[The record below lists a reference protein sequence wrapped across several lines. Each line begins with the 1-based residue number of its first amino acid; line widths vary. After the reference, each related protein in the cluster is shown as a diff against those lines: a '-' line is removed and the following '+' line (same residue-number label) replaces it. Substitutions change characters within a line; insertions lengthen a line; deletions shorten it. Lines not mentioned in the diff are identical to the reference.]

1 MTGPWNAGQDG
12 SSEVL
17 AWLVESTEVPGTYY
31 LVLGADG
38 GIRAPEDS
46 SKLFTSFT
54 NCTDIEGLSLL
65 DTSNVT
71 DMSDMF
77 LNCSSLTNLD
87 VTGFDTS
94 SVTNMYRMF
103 LNCSSLTNLDVT
115 GFDTSKVTS
124 TNYLENG
131 MIGMFFGCS
140 SLTSLDLSNFNTEKL
155 LHMQQMF
162 YECSSLTSLDISNF
176 NTSNV
181 LNMSKMFYKCSSL
194 TSIDLSSF
202 DTSNVMDMSEM
213 FADCSGLTDL
223 DVTGFDTS
231 NVTSMY
237 RMFLNCSS
245 LTSLDVRNFNTSS
258 VTNMAGMFC
267 WCSNLRSIDVTH
279 FDTSSVT
286 TMSEMFQNCSGL
298 TALNVTHF
306 DTSSVLSMDYM
317 FGSCSS
323 LTSLDLS
330 NFNTSA
336 VTTMRY
342 MFESCSSLTSLDVTH
357 FDTSSV
363 TNMEYMFYY
372 CSSLTSLNL
381 SSFNTSSVTTMS
393 EMFYYCSSLTNLDVS
408 SFNTSNVTSMYMM
421 FEKCSS
427 LTNLDVSGF
436 NTSNVKSMVSMFAYC
451 GNLRSLDLS
460 NFDTNN
466 VTNMLYM
473 FAGCGV
479 TRIKLGNNFSFKGK
493 NITDTVD
500 QALLP
505 KGNWSNKEKAIGPY
519 RETYLRDNYTSEMSG
534 EWTRPVALLYD
545 NGELVF
551 QAEDTTDDVVARYA
565 GFDADTYSNQSY
577 IPWDSK
583 RDFVTK
589 VIVKDGIKPI
599 STAYWFYEMPNVTE
613 MELNKLDTSNVTTM
627 YEMFYNCSNLTSLN
641 LSSFNTSNVTNKVW
655 MFLGCTNLE
664 TLVLGENFDKINGSS
679 MFSNCQNLKTII
691 SLSPT
696 VMATASNGLPNTAKA
711 TLYVRNATLEDQYE
725 QDTTYQ
731 SQFMTAGEDRIRPIL
746 ELVGNSTINATVPG
760 NTYTEEGAT
769 VAGFS
774 YESGDIYTQYGLS
787 VRKTVTK
794 DNVSTD
800 MYRPAVPGTY
810 KITYTLSYNGL
821 PIDAVTRTINVT
833 HVKATNRLMERE
845 SELRIIGL
853 DRFCQSINNSN
864 FLLPSERVKTITIHN
879 SLSIPN
885 DAYLSWDVSANSDGS
900 VMAWLINNSGGYDL
914 HIGANGNILLPEN
927 STSLFADYRDMVS
940 ITGIEYLDT
949 CEVTNMKEMFYEC
962 EKLGNL
968 DLNSFDTSNV
978 TNMDGMFAVCQNMT
992 SLNVSTFD
1000 TSKVTDMNA
1009 MFDLCAKLTY
1019 LDLTHFDTSK
1029 VTNMNGMFYSCGL
1042 TSLDVTHFDTSSVTN
1057 MGSMFGTCND
1067 LTSLDLSSFDTSNVT
1082 NMQYM
1087 FSNCSSITNLDLS
1100 GFDTRRVTNVNWMFS
1115 GCSSLE
1121 TIALGNN
1128 FVQLPDFR
1136 GCTSLEAI
1144 ISQKAISS
1152 SEDVIKYN
1160 ANTPSGATLYVP
1172 NEASESAYE
1181 ENSNYYTNF
1190 SNGERIRPILE
1201 LIGDKVINL
1210 GSNDV
1215 FTEQGATVA
1224 GYPNGQS
1231 GKYTQ
1236 YGYTLLGP
1244 SITKNN
1250 EVVSEVVNKGIAT
1263 YRVTYTLLDKNAN
1276 TVMSAYRTVNVNN
1289 AAMLM
1294 QETYNN
1300 AYRDH
1305 LILGNSTIG
1314 VTRSKIK
1321 KIIIKTNQDT
1331 PTGTIYGSPWDVSY
1345 NRNGS
1350 VTAWLIDNGDDTYNL
1365 VIGGDGNI
1373 YAPVDSSYLFC
1384 YYTNCTEIEG
1394 LSNIDTS
1401 AATSMSF
1408 MFKNCSSLLALDV
1421 THFDTSSVTRVGNM
1435 FESCSGLT
1443 TLDVTHFDTSSV
1455 TSMNSMFEG
1464 CSGLTTLDV
1473 THFDTSNV
1481 IYMDSMFK
1489 ECIELAELDVTNF
1502 NTSSVTNMSSMF
1514 CNCWNLTKLD
1524 VTNFDTSNVIEM
1536 GSMFEYCTDLT
1547 ELNVTNFDTSKV
1559 IYMDSMFKYCTGLTS
1574 LDVTHFDTS
1583 SVISMGSMFIGCSS
1597 LTTLDVTHFDTSN
1610 VTDMNSMFS
1619 SCNGL
1624 TALDITH
1631 FDTSSVTY
1639 MSDMF
1644 RNCSG
1649 LIGLDVSYFNTS
1661 NVTDMSCMFYNCAN
1675 LQTILIG
1682 PNFDKLNSSS
1692 MFGNDSALRAI
1703 ITQKAITDSA
1713 DAMTLSTDTGLN
1725 TLTNAVLY
1733 VPNTT
1738 SETAYEG
1745 ATNYT
1750 TVFGNDRI
1758 RPILELSGDS
1768 VVNVLVGGNYTDAG
1782 ATVAGFASD
1791 SYPYDFGVT
1800 TSYKTN
1806 GGAETAGL
1814 PTDFST
1820 VGTVYT
1826 IIYTLTKDGSPTGA
1840 TAERMVKVK
1849 GVPILMQETYEKAC
1863 SKHLIFGNSTI
1874 GVTRDKIK
1882 KIIIKT
1888 DQDTPTGTIYGSPW
1902 DVSYYRDESVTAWLI
1917 DNGDDTYNLVIG
1929 GDGNIYAPIDS
1940 SYLFCYYTNCIEIEG
1955 LNNID
1960 TSTVT
1965 SMSNMFYHSD
1975 SLTNLDLSGFNTSAV
1990 TNMSELFN
1998 SCGSLTNLD
2007 LSGFNTS
2014 AVTLMSGMFYQCN
2027 SLTSLDLSSFNTST
2041 VTTMQSM
2048 FSRCSNLTSLDLSSF
2063 NTSSVTT
2070 MSNIFLYSNNLRSV
2084 KLGTY
2089 FSFSRNSITNTSNSI
2104 ETLPT
2109 PSGIGYSGKWIR
2121 SDSSFGP
2128 YTPAE
2133 LRDNYN
2139 GETMSGEWIWDKN
2152 PVAVIY
2158 SNNEMVFYSGDYED
2172 TTKGD
2177 VVAKYNVPISTTYLS
2192 DSSVAWKD
2200 YRTTVTKVTVTD
2212 IISPIS
2218 TACWFYGMSNVTEMD
2233 LAKLDTSA
2241 VTNMYMMFYN
2251 CSSLTTLDVTHFNTS
2266 SVVDMSF
2273 VFYNCSSLTNL
2284 NLSNFNTS
2292 AVTNMFCMFA
2302 YCTNLT
2308 NIDLSN
2314 FNTSAVIGMTEM
2326 FNGCSSL
2333 TSLDLSSFNT
2343 SKVTTMSHMIRG
2355 CSSLTNLDISSFN
2368 TSSVT
2373 TMSYMFLD
2381 SNNLRSVKLGSNF
2394 SFSGN
2399 NITNTSNIATLP
2411 TPSGLGYSGK
2421 WIRNDGEFGPYTSE
2435 QFRDNYNGATM
2446 SGEWVW
2452 EKNPVA
2458 VIYSNNEMVFY
2469 SGDYEDA
2476 TKGDVVAKYN
2486 VPVSTTNLGEG
2497 SIPWKDYRTT
2507 VTKVT
2512 IADTISPMATAYWF
2526 YGMSNVTEMDLA
2538 KLDTSAVTNMLN
2550 MFGNCNS
2557 LKSVKLGTNF
2567 SFSGN
2572 NITNISFKTILP
2584 TPPSSIGYS
2593 GKWIRNDS
2601 SFGPYTPAELRDNY
2615 DGSTMSGEWVWDKN
2629 PVAVI
2634 YSNNEMV
2641 FYSGDYEDATK
2652 GDVVA
2657 KYNVPVSTTN
2667 LSESSIPWKDYRTT
2681 VTKVTVA
2688 DTISPIGT
2696 AYWFYGMSNVTEM
2709 DLAKLD
2715 TSAVTSMSNMFYN
2728 CSSLTS
2734 LNLSSFNTS
2743 AVTNMSSMFWYCS
2756 SLSSLDLSNF
2766 NTSAVTTMYQM
2777 FYQCSNLTSLNLSSF
2792 NTTAVTNMSY
2802 MFSSCSSLTSLD
2814 LSSFNTNAVTTM
2826 YQMFY
2831 NCSSLTSL
2839 DLSQFNTSEVT
2850 TMYQMFYSCSSLT
2863 NLDLSQFN
2871 TSQVTTMYMMFYGC
2885 RSLTSLNL
2893 SSFNTTA
2900 VTNMSYMFYSC
2911 SSLTNLDL
2919 SSFNTSAV
2927 TNMSS
2932 MFSDCSSLKSVK
2944 LGTDFSFSGNNI
2956 TNTSYKAI
2964 LPTPPS
2970 GVGSSGKWIRNDG
2983 EFGPYTPAELRDN
2996 YNGATMS
3003 GEWIWEKKPVAVIYS
3018 NNEMV
3023 FYSGDYEDATK
3034 GDVVAKYNVPVN
3046 TVYTSNSST
3055 PWYSKRESIT
3065 KVTFAD
3071 TISPIGTAYW
3081 FYGMKNVTEMDLAK
3095 LDTSAVTSMSNMFY
3109 NCSSLTSLNLSSFNT
3124 SAVTNMSSMFLYCS
3138 SLSSLD
3144 LSQFNTSEVTTMYQ
3158 MFSGCRSLTSLDL
3171 SQFNTSKV
3179 ATMYQMFYQCSNLT
3193 SLNLSSFNTTAVT
3206 NMSYMFSSCSSLT
3219 SLDLSSF
3226 NTNAVTTMYQMF
3238 YNCSSLTSLDLSQFN
3253 TSEVTTM
3260 YQMFYSCSS
3269 LTNLDLSQFNTSQVT
3284 TMYMMFYGC
3293 RSLTSLNLSSFN
3305 TTAVTNMSYMFYSCS
3320 SLTNLDLSSFNT
3332 SAVTNMSSMFS
3343 DCSSLKSV
3351 KLGTD
3356 FSFSGNNI
3364 TNTSYKAILP
3374 TPPSSVGS
3382 SGKWIRND
3390 GEFGPYTP
3398 AELRDNYDGSTMSG
3412 EWIWE
3417 KIPVA
3422 VIYSNNEMVFYSG
3435 DYEDATKGDVIAK
3448 YNVPVNTVYTSNSSI
3463 PWYSKRES
3471 ITKVTFAD
3479 TISPIGTAYWFY
3491 GMINVTEM
3499 DLAKLDTGAVTSMY
3513 GMFYNCSS
3521 LSSLNLSSFN
3531 TSKVTTMY
3539 QMFCNCSSLTSLDLS
3554 QFNTS
3559 EVTTMYQMFY
3569 SCSSLTNLDLSQF
3582 NTSQVTTMYMMF
3594 YGCRSLTNL
3603 NLSSFNTSA
3612 VTNMYGMFGVCKS
3625 LSNIDLSSFNTGSVT
3640 SMSSMFYQCNSLTS
3654 LDLSNFN
3661 TSTVIGMQSMFSG
3674 CSSLKSVK
3682 LGTNFS
3688 FSGNNITNTS
3698 NMATLPTPSG
3708 IGYSGKWIR
3717 SDSSFGPYTPTELRD
3732 NYNGTT
3738 MSGEWVWDKNPVAVI
3753 YSNNE
3758 MVFYSGDYEDA
3769 TKGDVVEKYNVPVN
3783 TVYTSSSSIPW
3794 NSKITTI
3801 TKVTFADTISP
3812 IGTAYWFYGMTNVT
3826 EMDLAKLDTSAVTT
3840 MQSMFYDCRSLI
3852 NLDLSN
3858 FNTSAVTSMNG
3869 MFYQCNSLTSLD
3881 LSSFNTSTVT
3891 TMQSMFSGC
3900 TNLSSIKLGT
3910 NFSFSGNNITT
3921 TSYKALL
3928 PTPSGTVYT
3937 GKWIRSDEEAGP
3949 YTPAEL
3955 RDNYN
3960 GATMSGEWVWEVKP
3974 LIFEDQSKEIFRSAQ
3989 EQNITITGASN
4000 GSGSYTYTEK
4010 SEKDASNADTN
4021 YFSISGTTI
4030 TAVANVPADIYTYV
4044 VTATDDNSGATTD
4057 ATITITVIDPTIN
4070 GSVSI
4075 EGTAKY
4081 LSTLTATATSD
4092 PEAESYTYEW
4102 WYADSEDAT
4111 SGTVI
4116 QAESAVNTL
4125 TLNDENLIESLI
4137 GKYIG
4142 VTVTA
4147 TKTNYTT
4154 ATFSDTI
4161 GPVTRVQIAVPVTVA
4176 EATGESLVYNGSEQ
4190 TGVANG
4196 TGYTVEDGAKI
4207 DAGSYTAVVTPNNGY
4222 EWTTG
4227 GRTSKNI
4234 AWGIS
4239 PKPVA
4244 VTWNEPYTFVYDGNA
4259 HVPSASVENGVGEE
4273 KITLAIDIEPT
4284 KPAVDAGNYMAKVAV
4299 DSVTGGRARVAN
4311 YTLTGSSHEFT
4322 ITIATNPTTF
4332 TGVDQDY
4339 GSTGELV
4346 SVTDE
4351 VGTPYYSV
4359 GTEITS
4365 SNYTNPSI
4373 ASTDIPTAEGKEP
4386 GTYII
4391 YYYIPATDNYSEK
4404 SGFIEVTIRAT
4415 EFTVTFDANG
4425 GTVSPESKEVTYG
4438 EPYGELPTPER
4449 TGYTFEGWLQ
4459 DSSAPII
4466 SEENYNI
4473 THYLS
4478 STTSEFRNDA
4488 SFDGLKNQPY
4498 IRINGN
4504 QSNDNIDTSWRILSK
4519 NSINVEAGRTYILSF
4534 YVRSQ
4539 NAITSQCIKK
4549 YYINYGHTMAIWSDG
4564 SNTGVNEDIYFTSDD
4579 NWHLITLECTAPMGV
4594 NAVKIQIGNDMP
4606 NLFGTGSYFDVAN
4619 IQWKPKE
4626 YITASTV
4633 MNRTENHT
4641 LSADWSINNYSI
4653 TYNLD
4658 GGSMIEE
4665 PSSYTIETETFTLP
4679 TPTKEGYTF
4688 TGWTGSNGTTQQL
4701 DVTIEKGSTGDK
4713 TFTAN
4718 YVENTM
4724 TGSVTITG
4732 ENTFGKTLT
4741 ATKSFDPDADSYTYR
4756 WYHSNTKIDP
4766 TNVSAIESATPLGEA
4781 SSSNQYVVG
4790 SGLAGE
4796 YIYVVVTGTKANY
4809 TTLKVADIT
4818 DNTNNTTE
4826 KVEKAT
4832 RTVSVPSTVEFT
4844 YGTTGSIEFSYSAED
4859 TTIAVGNVGNSD
4871 SNVASVTGV
4880 TDGNLSGTVTITLL
4894 KQGTT
4899 KITITIPETANYKAV
4914 TSSACEVKVSR
4925 AAGNITL
4932 DSTTGDSEQ
4941 GVPNKTFKVLESH
4954 GGTLSAEEIEGN
4966 HGVTFSFSQPTA
4978 TSGNPSTVTIGNIGG
4993 LTKGT
4998 VVKVRVTSAQT
5009 EQHEAASAEYTL
5021 TIKEGI
5027 GGSISITGTP
5037 KYLEELTVNTTNITP
5052 EGCSYT
5058 YVWWYADS
5066 SDATSGT
5073 AFAEE
5078 TGSTMT
5084 LNDETITK
5092 AGTTIE
5098 GLIGKYIGVTVVAS
5112 KSPMGS
5118 QTFTVTKGPITR
5130 AKIASNEEPTASN
5143 KTYNGSAQ
5151 TGVASGT
5158 NYTVSDGTKIDAG
5171 NYTAIATPKP
5181 GYEWSN
5187 GNKSAKQI
5195 PWSIK
5200 AKQITTVWEDA
5211 DSYDYDG
5218 TEKIPSATAESGVEG
5233 ETIVLT
5239 VTTVPSPAIVAG
5251 EYEAKA
5257 NISSV
5262 IGGQGNVGNYVLI
5275 SATKKY
5281 TIMSNNNFNSKPTVT
5296 FGQEIISKSEV
5307 MIHAIVKSTTP
5318 LTSASVNGNPFSE
5331 EYIRAHETEEGKW
5344 QVRTELDYSANI
5356 NGLFKF
5362 EVTDENGNTVSEVY
5376 NVSDISRESANI
5388 TYTVFDATSEEN
5400 AKIVFK
5406 ATEDI
5411 QIVNVPNG
5419 FEPEGTGVNYAK
5431 EITVY
5436 ITNGATEI
5444 NANFEFENNIGNK
5457 TVVNVNEVVEAS
5469 YRNIRTV
5476 KNVVK
5481 KIIEVYTGGIT
5492 LDRAEKL
5499 IARMKTARVTANG
5512 TRESYYGIDMAQVN
5526 VNITSSSQITAVRAL
5541 GKARAIAVK
5550 ESDGSVKTLEKGGVD
5565 IITSAES
5572 ASSTNGN
5579 VTGVYFT
5586 NGSPVH
5592 KNNESGNGFHVTITN
5607 R

>member
-1 MTGPWNAGQDG
+1 
-12 SSEVL
+12 
-17 AWLVESTEVPGTYY
+17 
-31 LVLGADG
+31 
-38 GIRAPEDS
+38 
-46 SKLFTSFT
+46 
-54 NCTDIEGLSLL
+54 
-65 DTSNVT
+65 
-71 DMSDMF
+71 
-77 LNCSSLTNLD
+77 
-87 VTGFDTS
+87 
-94 SVTNMYRMF
+94 
-103 LNCSSLTNLDVT
+103 
-115 GFDTSKVTS
+115 
-124 TNYLENG
+124 
-131 MIGMFFGCS
+131 
-140 SLTSLDLSNFNTEKL
+140 
-155 LHMQQMF
+155 
-162 YECSSLTSLDISNF
+162 
-176 NTSNV
+176 
-181 LNMSKMFYKCSSL
+181 
-194 TSIDLSSF
+194 
-202 DTSNVMDMSEM
+202 
-213 FADCSGLTDL
+213 
-223 DVTGFDTS
+223 
-231 NVTSMY
+231 
-237 RMFLNCSS
+237 
-245 LTSLDVRNFNTSS
+245 
-258 VTNMAGMFC
+258 
-267 WCSNLRSIDVTH
+267 
-279 FDTSSVT
+279 
-286 TMSEMFQNCSGL
+286 
-298 TALNVTHF
+298 
-306 DTSSVLSMDYM
+306 
-317 FGSCSS
+317 
-323 LTSLDLS
+323 
-330 NFNTSA
+330 
-336 VTTMRY
+336 
-342 MFESCSSLTSLDVTH
+342 
-357 FDTSSV
+357 
-363 TNMEYMFYY
+363 
-372 CSSLTSLNL
+372 
-381 SSFNTSSVTTMS
+381 
-393 EMFYYCSSLTNLDVS
+393 
-408 SFNTSNVTSMYMM
+408 
-421 FEKCSS
+421 
-427 LTNLDVSGF
+427 
-436 NTSNVKSMVSMFAYC
+436 
-451 GNLRSLDLS
+451 
-460 NFDTNN
+460 
-466 VTNMLYM
+466 
-473 FAGCGV
+473 
-479 TRIKLGNNFSFKGK
+479 
-493 NITDTVD
+493 
-500 QALLP
+500 
-505 KGNWSNKEKAIGPY
+505 
-519 RETYLRDNYTSEMSG
+519 
-534 EWTRPVALLYD
+534 
-545 NGELVF
+545 
-551 QAEDTTDDVVARYA
+551 
-565 GFDADTYSNQSY
+565 
-577 IPWDSK
+577 
-583 RDFVTK
+583 
-589 VIVKDGIKPI
+589 
-599 STAYWFYEMPNVTE
+599 
-613 MELNKLDTSNVTTM
+613 
-627 YEMFYNCSNLTSLN
+627 
-641 LSSFNTSNVTNKVW
+641 
-655 MFLGCTNLE
+655 
-664 TLVLGENFDKINGSS
+664 
-679 MFSNCQNLKTII
+679 
-691 SLSPT
+691 
-696 VMATASNGLPNTAKA
+696 
-711 TLYVRNATLEDQYE
+711 
-725 QDTTYQ
+725 
-731 SQFMTAGEDRIRPIL
+731 
-746 ELVGNSTINATVPG
+746 
-760 NTYTEEGAT
+760 
-769 VAGFS
+769 
-774 YESGDIYTQYGLS
+774 
-787 VRKTVTK
+787 
-794 DNVSTD
+794 
-800 MYRPAVPGTY
+800 
-810 KITYTLSYNGL
+810 
-821 PIDAVTRTINVT
+821 
-833 HVKATNRLMERE
+833 
-845 SELRIIGL
+845 
-853 DRFCQSINNSN
+853 
-864 FLLPSERVKTITIHN
+864 
-879 SLSIPN
+879 
-885 DAYLSWDVSANSDGS
+885 
-900 VMAWLINNSGGYDL
+900 
-914 HIGANGNILLPEN
+914 
-927 STSLFADYRDMVS
+927 
-940 ITGIEYLDT
+940 
-949 CEVTNMKEMFYEC
+949 
-962 EKLGNL
+962 
-968 DLNSFDTSNV
+968 
-978 TNMDGMFAVCQNMT
+978 
-992 SLNVSTFD
+992 
-1000 TSKVTDMNA
+1000 
-1009 MFDLCAKLTY
+1009 
-1019 LDLTHFDTSK
+1019 
-1029 VTNMNGMFYSCGL
+1029 
-1042 TSLDVTHFDTSSVTN
+1042 
-1057 MGSMFGTCND
+1057 
-1067 LTSLDLSSFDTSNVT
+1067 
-1082 NMQYM
+1082 
-1087 FSNCSSITNLDLS
+1087 
-1100 GFDTRRVTNVNWMFS
+1100 
-1115 GCSSLE
+1115 
-1121 TIALGNN
+1121 
-1128 FVQLPDFR
+1128 
-1136 GCTSLEAI
+1136 
-1144 ISQKAISS
+1144 
-1152 SEDVIKYN
+1152 
-1160 ANTPSGATLYVP
+1160 
-1172 NEASESAYE
+1172 
-1181 ENSNYYTNF
+1181 
-1190 SNGERIRPILE
+1190 
-1201 LIGDKVINL
+1201 
-1210 GSNDV
+1210 
-1215 FTEQGATVA
+1215 
-1224 GYPNGQS
+1224 
-1231 GKYTQ
+1231 
-1236 YGYTLLGP
+1236 
-1244 SITKNN
+1244 
-1250 EVVSEVVNKGIAT
+1250 
-1263 YRVTYTLLDKNAN
+1263 
-1276 TVMSAYRTVNVNN
+1276 
-1289 AAMLM
+1289 
-1294 QETYNN
+1294 
-1300 AYRDH
+1300 
-1305 LILGNSTIG
+1305 
-1314 VTRSKIK
+1314 
-1321 KIIIKTNQDT
+1321 
-1331 PTGTIYGSPWDVSY
+1331 
-1345 NRNGS
+1345 
-1350 VTAWLIDNGDDTYNL
+1350 
-1365 VIGGDGNI
+1365 
-1373 YAPVDSSYLFC
+1373 
-1384 YYTNCTEIEG
+1384 
-1394 LSNIDTS
+1394 
-1401 AATSMSF
+1401 
-1408 MFKNCSSLLALDV
+1408 
-1421 THFDTSSVTRVGNM
+1421 
-1435 FESCSGLT
+1435 
-1443 TLDVTHFDTSSV
+1443 
-1455 TSMNSMFEG
+1455 
-1464 CSGLTTLDV
+1464 
-1473 THFDTSNV
+1473 
-1481 IYMDSMFK
+1481 
-1489 ECIELAELDVTNF
+1489 
-1502 NTSSVTNMSSMF
+1502 
-1514 CNCWNLTKLD
+1514 
-1524 VTNFDTSNVIEM
+1524 
-1536 GSMFEYCTDLT
+1536 
-1547 ELNVTNFDTSKV
+1547 
-1559 IYMDSMFKYCTGLTS
+1559 
-1574 LDVTHFDTS
+1574 
-1583 SVISMGSMFIGCSS
+1583 
-1597 LTTLDVTHFDTSN
+1597 
-1610 VTDMNSMFS
+1610 
-1619 SCNGL
+1619 
-1624 TALDITH
+1624 
-1631 FDTSSVTY
+1631 
-1639 MSDMF
+1639 
-1644 RNCSG
+1644 
-1649 LIGLDVSYFNTS
+1649 
-1661 NVTDMSCMFYNCAN
+1661 
-1675 LQTILIG
+1675 
-1682 PNFDKLNSSS
+1682 
-1692 MFGNDSALRAI
+1692 
-1703 ITQKAITDSA
+1703 
-1713 DAMTLSTDTGLN
+1713 
-1725 TLTNAVLY
+1725 
-1733 VPNTT
+1733 
-1738 SETAYEG
+1738 
-1745 ATNYT
+1745 
-1750 TVFGNDRI
+1750 
-1758 RPILELSGDS
+1758 
-1768 VVNVLVGGNYTDAG
+1768 
-1782 ATVAGFASD
+1782 
-1791 SYPYDFGVT
+1791 
-1800 TSYKTN
+1800 
-1806 GGAETAGL
+1806 
-1814 PTDFST
+1814 
-1820 VGTVYT
+1820 
-1826 IIYTLTKDGSPTGA
+1826 
-1840 TAERMVKVK
+1840 
-1849 GVPILMQETYEKAC
+1849 
-1863 SKHLIFGNSTI
+1863 
-1874 GVTRDKIK
+1874 
-1882 KIIIKT
+1882 
-1888 DQDTPTGTIYGSPW
+1888 
-1902 DVSYYRDESVTAWLI
+1902 
-1917 DNGDDTYNLVIG
+1917 
-1929 GDGNIYAPIDS
+1929 
-1940 SYLFCYYTNCIEIEG
+1940 
-1955 LNNID
+1955 
-1960 TSTVT
+1960 
-1965 SMSNMFYHSD
+1965 
-1975 SLTNLDLSGFNTSAV
+1975 
-1990 TNMSELFN
+1990 
-1998 SCGSLTNLD
+1998 
-2007 LSGFNTS
+2007 
-2014 AVTLMSGMFYQCN
+2014 
-2027 SLTSLDLSSFNTST
+2027 
-2041 VTTMQSM
+2041 
-2048 FSRCSNLTSLDLSSF
+2048 
-2063 NTSSVTT
+2063 
-2070 MSNIFLYSNNLRSV
+2070 
-2084 KLGTY
+2084 
-2089 FSFSRNSITNTSNSI
+2089 
-2104 ETLPT
+2104 
-2109 PSGIGYSGKWIR
+2109 
-2121 SDSSFGP
+2121 
-2128 YTPAE
+2128 
-2133 LRDNYN
+2133 
-2139 GETMSGEWIWDKN
+2139 
-2152 PVAVIY
+2152 
-2158 SNNEMVFYSGDYED
+2158 
-2172 TTKGD
+2172 
-2177 VVAKYNVPISTTYLS
+2177 
-2192 DSSVAWKD
+2192 
-2200 YRTTVTKVTVTD
+2200 
-2212 IISPIS
+2212 
-2218 TACWFYGMSNVTEMD
+2218 
-2233 LAKLDTSA
+2233 
-2241 VTNMYMMFYN
+2241 
-2251 CSSLTTLDVTHFNTS
+2251 
-2266 SVVDMSF
+2266 
-2273 VFYNCSSLTNL
+2273 
-2284 NLSNFNTS
+2284 
-2292 AVTNMFCMFA
+2292 
-2302 YCTNLT
+2302 
-2308 NIDLSN
+2308 
-2314 FNTSAVIGMTEM
+2314 
-2326 FNGCSSL
+2326 
-2333 TSLDLSSFNT
+2333 
-2343 SKVTTMSHMIRG
+2343 
-2355 CSSLTNLDISSFN
+2355 
-2368 TSSVT
+2368 
-2373 TMSYMFLD
+2373 MSY
-2381 SNNLRSVKLGSNF
+2381 
-2394 SFSGN
+2394 
-2399 NITNTSNIATLP
+2399 
-2411 TPSGLGYSGK
+2411 
-2421 WIRNDGEFGPYTSE
+2421 
-2435 QFRDNYNGATM
+2435 
-2446 SGEWVW
+2446 
-2452 EKNPVA
+2452 
-2458 VIYSNNEMVFY
+2458 
-2469 SGDYEDA
+2469 
-2476 TKGDVVAKYN
+2476 
-2486 VPVSTTNLGEG
+2486 
-2497 SIPWKDYRTT
+2497 
-2507 VTKVT
+2507 
-2512 IADTISPMATAYWF
+2512 
-2526 YGMSNVTEMDLA
+2526 
-2538 KLDTSAVTNMLN
+2538 
-2550 MFGNCNS
+2550 
-2557 LKSVKLGTNF
+2557 
-2567 SFSGN
+2567 
-2572 NITNISFKTILP
+2572 
-2584 TPPSSIGYS
+2584 
-2593 GKWIRNDS
+2593 
-2601 SFGPYTPAELRDNY
+2601 
-2615 DGSTMSGEWVWDKN
+2615 
-2629 PVAVI
+2629 
-2634 YSNNEMV
+2634 
-2641 FYSGDYEDATK
+2641 
-2652 GDVVA
+2652 
-2657 KYNVPVSTTN
+2657 
-2667 LSESSIPWKDYRTT
+2667 
-2681 VTKVTVA
+2681 
-2688 DTISPIGT
+2688 
-2696 AYWFYGMSNVTEM
+2696 
-2709 DLAKLD
+2709 
-2715 TSAVTSMSNMFYN
+2715 
-2728 CSSLTS
+2728 
-2734 LNLSSFNTS
+2734 
-2743 AVTNMSSMFWYCS
+2743 
-2756 SLSSLDLSNF
+2756 
-2766 NTSAVTTMYQM
+2766 
-2777 FYQCSNLTSLNLSSF
+2777 
-2792 NTTAVTNMSY
+2792 
-2802 MFSSCSSLTSLD
+2802 
-2814 LSSFNTNAVTTM
+2814 
-2826 YQMFY
+2826 
-2831 NCSSLTSL
+2831 
-2839 DLSQFNTSEVT
+2839 
-2850 TMYQMFYSCSSLT
+2850 
-2863 NLDLSQFN
+2863 
-2871 TSQVTTMYMMFYGC
+2871 
-2885 RSLTSLNL
+2885 
-2893 SSFNTTA
+2893 
-2900 VTNMSYMFYSC
+2900 
-2911 SSLTNLDL
+2911 
-2919 SSFNTSAV
+2919 
-2927 TNMSS
+2927 

-2944 LGTDFSFSGNNI
+2944 LGTDFN
-2956 TNTSYKAI
+2956 
-2964 LPTPPS
+2964 
-2970 GVGSSGKWIRNDG
+2970 
-2983 EFGPYTPAELRDN
+2983 
-2996 YNGATMS
+2996 
-3003 GEWIWEKKPVAVIYS
+3003 
-3018 NNEMV
+3018 
-3023 FYSGDYEDATK
+3023 
-3034 GDVVAKYNVPVN
+3034 
-3046 TVYTSNSST
+3046 
-3055 PWYSKRESIT
+3055 
-3065 KVTFAD
+3065 
-3071 TISPIGTAYW
+3071 
-3081 FYGMKNVTEMDLAK
+3081 
-3095 LDTSAVTSMSNMFY
+3095 
-3109 NCSSLTSLNLSSFNT
+3109 
-3124 SAVTNMSSMFLYCS
+3124 
-3138 SLSSLD
+3138 
-3144 LSQFNTSEVTTMYQ
+3144 
-3158 MFSGCRSLTSLDL
+3158 
-3171 SQFNTSKV
+3171 
-3179 ATMYQMFYQCSNLT
+3179 
-3193 SLNLSSFNTTAVT
+3193 
-3206 NMSYMFSSCSSLT
+3206 
-3219 SLDLSSF
+3219 
-3226 NTNAVTTMYQMF
+3226 
-3238 YNCSSLTSLDLSQFN
+3238 
-3253 TSEVTTM
+3253 
-3260 YQMFYSCSS
+3260 
-3269 LTNLDLSQFNTSQVT
+3269 
-3284 TMYMMFYGC
+3284 
-3293 RSLTSLNLSSFN
+3293 
-3305 TTAVTNMSYMFYSCS
+3305 
-3320 SLTNLDLSSFNT
+3320 
-3332 SAVTNMSSMFS
+3332 
-3343 DCSSLKSV
+3343 
-3351 KLGTD
+3351 
-3356 FSFSGNNI
+3356 FSGNNI